1 MTMSKMRVLIPL
13 LGLLAVAATQGCGSS
28 TAVNNG
34 GNGSGGTVG
43 SVGGS
48 GAGGGSTGGGGGAGG
63 GPSATSHKVTIV
75 GSGS

>member
-1 MTMSKMRVLIPL
+1 MIMSKTRLLIPL

-48 GAGGGSTGGGGGAGG
+48 GAGGGAGG